1 MELIE
6 KMVSSDGA
14 IFKMNAQAIERNVVM
29 NCLKI
34 LAELGDYESH
44 AMNAFEKIAKTYNI
58 DVTYTEM
65 LALAMIDKDKK

>member
-1 MELIE
+1 MGIAEMI
-6 KMVSSDGA
+6 SQDGA
-14 IFKMNAQAIERNVVM
+14 VFKMNVQAVERNVVM

-44 AMNAFEKIAKTYNI
+44 SMNAFEKIAKTYNI

-65 LALAMIDKDKK
+65 LTLAMIDEDKK